1 MQNSERRC
9 GAPKRGSMPTMS
21 AMLLSVALIAS
32 AVSSCN
38 SGPYKPPALHHY
50 TLDYDFTIQP
60 DQAPPHA
67 RDDVHYS
74 ITILDRKTRQPI
86 ENGEGQLYS
95 SKPIEPDAPNGP
107 HSHTYDGL
115 AYGPEVGVYHAKL
128 NFVVSGTWAVA
139 VRFRRDSLH
148 TLEKTEWMQDV
159 LAERASAT
167 P

>member
-1 MQNSERRC
+1 MARFF
-9 GAPKRGSMPTMS
+9 P
-21 AMLLSVALIAS
+21 AS
-32 AVSSCN
+32 AVLSSAALVAVGTAAALVTSCN
-38 SGPYKPPALHHY
+38 SGPYKPPALHQY
-50 TLDYDFTIQP
+50 TVEYDFTIQP

-86 ENGEGQLYS
+86 EAGEGQLYA
-95 SKPIEPDAPNGP
+95 SKPIDDDAPTGP
-107 HSHTYDGL
+107 QSHTYDGL

-148 TLEKTEWMQDV
+148 ALEKTEWMQDV
-159 LAERASAT
+159 LAERDT
-167 P
+167 TKP